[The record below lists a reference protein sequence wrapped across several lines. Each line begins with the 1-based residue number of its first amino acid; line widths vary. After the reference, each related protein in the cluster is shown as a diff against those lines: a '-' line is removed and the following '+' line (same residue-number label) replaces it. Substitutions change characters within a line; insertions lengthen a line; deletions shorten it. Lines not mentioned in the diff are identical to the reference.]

1 MNGMVNH
8 EEQLEKMS
16 EEIAFFKYKFKNLK
30 NLKDKE
36 IGKLANKHFK
46 KIVDLQKERI

>member
-1 MNGMVNH
+1 MTGMANH

-16 EEIAFFKYKFKNLK
+16 EDIVFFKDKFKKLRS
-30 NLKDKE
+30 LKDKE
-36 IGKLANKHFK
+36 IGKLESKHFK